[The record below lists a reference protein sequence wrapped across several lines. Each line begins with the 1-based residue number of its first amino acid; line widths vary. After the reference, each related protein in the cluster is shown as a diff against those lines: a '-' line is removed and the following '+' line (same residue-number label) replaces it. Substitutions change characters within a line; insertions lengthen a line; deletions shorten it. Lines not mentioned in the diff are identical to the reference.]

1 MTKVEELT
9 ALLVNEINDFKDG
22 VDKLEKINT
31 QLKDT
36 KIKMDL
42 IEYKA
47 VIEAHQHK
55 METHINALESFEN
68 RFDSKIK
75 QAKIYPNWAVVVF
88 IVGILFGVVSFLF
101 VIFKKIEDVVEFYFF
116 LIA

>member
-1 MTKVEELT
+1 MSNTSTELEVT
-9 ALLVNEINDFKDG
+9 PSLDL
-22 VDKLEKINT
+22 
-31 QLKDT
+31 LKDT
-36 KIKMDL
+36 S
-42 IEYKA
+42 
-47 VIEAHQHK
+47 
-55 METHINALESFEN
+55 HINALESFEN